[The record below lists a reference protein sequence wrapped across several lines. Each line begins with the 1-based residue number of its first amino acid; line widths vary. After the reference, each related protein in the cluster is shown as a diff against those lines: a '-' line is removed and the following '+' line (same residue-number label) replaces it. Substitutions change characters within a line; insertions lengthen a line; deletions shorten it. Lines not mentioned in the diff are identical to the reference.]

1 MLWEM
6 YQQKQIASANSTA
19 DHAVGKADGLAGEL
33 QRINR
38 HLDRLTLACH
48 SMWELIRDNTQLTEA
63 DLEDKILE
71 VDMRDGQADGK
82 MATQIIKCHACGS
95 RTNSKRSICVM
106 CGAPVQRESQF
117 Q

>member
-19 DHAVGKADGLAGEL
+19 DHAAGKADGLAGEL

-63 DLEDKILE
+63 DLEEMPE
-71 VDMRDGQADGK
+71 VDESTLTMIEGDVTLREQVDG
-82 MATQIIKCHACGS
+82 
-95 RTNSKRSICVM
+95 
-106 CGAPVQRESQF
+106 
-117 Q
+117 